1 MTFRHTPVLL
11 NETIAS
17 LKDAA
22 GIRFVDGTLGGAGHA
37 SALLTAR
44 PDATLLGID
53 RDEEAVE
60 AATATLAQFGGR
72 ATVRH
77 GNYAEMRRLAN
88 ELGWESVDGGILLD
102 LGVSSHQLDE
112 ASRGFSFRFD
122 APLDMR
128 MDRSSPLT
136 AAKILNEYPEKQLA
150 DLLYEYGEERKS
162 RQIARAVVERRSQ
175 RPWATT
181 GEFAELLERI
191 VGRAHQHGLPPATRS
206 FQALRIAVNDELGAL
221 ERGLQE
227 AVQLAA
233 PGARLAVITFHSLED
248 RIVKHFF
255 QHEAATC
262 VCPPGLPICTCGKI
276 QTVRIVTRKPIR
288 PADEECKAN
297 SRAACA
303 KLRVAIKI

>member
-11 NETIAS
+11 NETIAL
-17 LKDAA
+17 LKDAT
-22 GIRFVDGTLGGAGHA
+22 GTRFVDGTLGGAGHA

-44 PDATLLGID
+44 PDASLLGID

-60 AATATLAQFGGR
+60 AATARLAEFDGR
-72 ATVRH
+72 ATIRH
-77 GNYAEMRRLAN
+77 GNYSDMRRFAA

-128 MDRSSPLT
+128 MDRSSSLT
-136 AAKILNEYPEKQLA
+136 AAKILNEYTEKQLA

-162 RQIARAVVERRSQ
+162 RQIARAVVERRVQ

-227 AVQLAA
+227 ALHLAA

-248 RIVKHFF
+248 RLVKHFF
-255 QHEAATC
+255 QHEAAAC
-262 VCPPGLPICTCGKI
+262 ICPPGLPICTCGKV
-276 QTVRIVTRKPIR
+276 QTVRILTRKPIR
-288 PADEECKAN
+288 PTDEECHAN
-297 SRAACA
+297 PRAACA
-303 KLRVAIKI
+303 KLRAAIRI

>member
-11 NETIAS
+11 DETIAL
-17 LKDAA
+17 LKDAT
-22 GIRFVDGTLGGAGHA
+22 GTRFVDGTLGGAGHA

-44 PDATLLGID
+44 PDASLLGID
-53 RDEEAVE
+53 RDVEAVH
-60 AATATLAQFGGR
+60 AASATLAKFGKR
-72 ATVRH
+72 AVVRH
-77 GNYAEMRRLAN
+77 GNFTEMRHLAN
-88 ELGWESVDGGILLD
+88 ELGWDSVDGGILLD

-128 MDRSSPLT
+128 MDQTSALT
-136 AAKILNEYPEKQLA
+136 AAKILNDYSEKQLA

-162 RQIARAVVERRSQ
+162 RQIARAVVERRVQ
-175 RPWATT
+175 RPWEKT

-227 AVQLAA
+227 ALRLAA

-248 RIVKHFF
+248 RMVKHFF

-262 VCPPGLPICTCGKI
+262 VCPPGLPICICGKI

-288 PADEECKAN
+288 PSDEECRAN